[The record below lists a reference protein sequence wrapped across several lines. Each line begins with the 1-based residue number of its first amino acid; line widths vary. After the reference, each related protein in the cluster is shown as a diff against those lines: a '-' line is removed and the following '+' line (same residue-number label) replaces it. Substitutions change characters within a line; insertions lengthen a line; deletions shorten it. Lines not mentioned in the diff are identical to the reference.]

1 MYLFYLCYGFSYFGP
16 KRIDAYWMLQQL
28 AYRRNQLHKSGSF
41 RTRQTAHISTSGG
54 WLPLSQCFH
63 FDSHVVTVI
72 NVVIDC
78 SNMSSFFFMWTATGM
93 FTGAN
98 CMLPSYTQL
107 CLNLK
112 TACELTCV
120 PTHEVSFCRVS
131 IDLREHHCYLFL
143 YWTQW
148 LLDAWSTWFN
158 GTLAS
163 RNRI

>member
-112 TACELTCV
+112 TACELTWAHMRSV
-120 PTHEVSFCRVS
+120 FVECRLTWENTIVICFFIEPS
-131 IDLREHHCYLFL
+131 GCLMRGALDLMGL
-143 YWTQW
+143 
-148 LLDAWSTWFN
+148 
-158 GTLAS
+158 
-163 RNRI
+163 